1 MRTVLQSVEMS
12 GLILFII
19 GILLKG
25 VSAELEIVISS
36 GPLVDSGTDTT
47 LTCTSTE
54 SGTIRQVSWKKGP
67 FNVTFNDADA
77 ILLSTLNQAVIW
89 DPLVDQNHYE
99 FDAALLGGV
108 PLTIKSV
115 TLHDEAQYWCRLNI
129 GSGIGNQFGTA
140 VMRVRVYSVVLQR
153 MKMSGLLLFI
163 VGILLKSTSNQALQV
178 SAPPVSSVNGTR
190 TTLTC
195 SYSMSTEGFVLYRVL
210 WYNSDVFVA
219 SSVMARFSNT
229 AITNPEYF
237 IGYDS
242 STHTMTRDDSMSTFT
257 FAEVN
262 VYNDGRIYGC
272 EVEYR
277 KGLDRESGRATTKLT
292 VIVFPSIITL
302 SDSTGAYPP
311 GWTSNLVEGDN
322 REYTCV
328 VPDINPGASFT
339 WTVGDEELV
348 HSYSN
353 TVDDNGLT
361 TSTSTASLVA
371 SFEQHHNRELKCLAI
386 NKEGTDGTSISVTID
401 VKVPP
406 KESSVSLSYG
416 GNDLVPGGN
425 LTVNQGEEQTLTCT
439 VEGSRPAATIT
450 LLRDG
455 MLQETEDQTP
465 EGDGLVNTME
475 DWVFTPQRNYHKQ
488 RVECEAKTNEST
500 TPYPA
505 AYLILAVDGPPDIP
519 VISGSL
525 TMTADMVT
533 TLTCTADLGYPDDWD
548 LVWSNSGSDIRD
560 QPNTMA
566 ALSGTSQRYMFT
578 SELEFTPKRRD
589 NTHFIN
595 CTASRASW
603 TSTPLP
609 EYKWGPINVQYE
621 GSITNKHLTEVGIG
635 GGLTANLTCIAKG
648 NPAPIITW
656 VDPNGV
662 DIITGGN
669 SNKHTVVVSYTTSDT
684 DMTIGN
690 VTTSTLSIWAV
701 DPQVD
706 YGVYTCNSNNGI
718 GQPDKHEII
727 VNGTRVPDQPT
738 GVVLTDRT
746 SSSIAVRWSAGY
758 DGGETQ
764 WFNVSHKKTAEDSS
778 ETFSDRIDGEVTTYN
793 VDGLESFTEYEIKVY
808 AQNDVGRNPRPGSIV
823 EYTLPGVPTSDSGF
837 TLLFDS
843 NEGTVKIDGLNANK
857 GECIQLEV
865 KREGIPG
872 WTSCGDCIETNGTF
886 TLLYWCLQTRK
897 RRGRAIG
904 DVEMVRAKLCQ
915 MISQLCGDFINVME
929 PEIAPPVTD
938 PPASS
943 TTGTAV
949 GVTVGIVSLAVIVF
963 ALVFYFRRK
972 YRNRN
977 GSAEEINL
985 TTQTKHQG
993 LEQKRNALQ
1002 GTADYQ
1008 EVADI
1013 VEPTDRTY
1021 ANVLF
1026 KDKSFPRDM
1035 LKIIKE
1041 LGHGAFGEV
1050 FLAEANGIL
1059 KKSKVTLVAVKTL
1072 KEGASQS
1079 DKDDLL
1085 RELDLMKK
1093 LPDHK
1098 NVVRLMGFSVEQDPL
1113 YIIVEYLSK
1122 GNLKDLLKDSR
1133 VKGTTVYGNLHG
1145 ASKSLSCGDLMK
1157 FANDVADGMHYIS
1170 SQKCIHRDLAA
1181 RNVLVAEDMTCKV
1194 SDFGLARDVIDNRVY
1209 ERKSEGRLPL
1219 RWMALE
1225 SILDEMYTTKS
1236 DVWSFGV
1243 LLWEIVTL
1251 GARPYPTMSAK
1262 LMLKQLR
1269 IGFRM
1274 PQPTHCQG
1282 ELYEM
1287 MLKCWEEEPD
1297 RRPTFEVIADEL
1309 RQLRE
1314 LDKDYIVVN
1323 AYEETIY
1330 AVTIPDGEQEKC

>member
-1 MRTVLQSVEMS
+1 M
-12 GLILFII
+12 
-19 GILLKG
+19 
-25 VSAELEIVISS
+25 
-36 GPLVDSGTDTT
+36 
-47 LTCTSTE
+47 
-54 SGTIRQVSWKKGP
+54 
-67 FNVTFNDADA
+67 N
-77 ILLSTLNQAVIW
+77 
-89 DPLVDQNHYE
+89 
-99 FDAALLGGV
+99 
-108 PLTIKSV
+108 
-115 TLHDEAQYWCRLNI
+115 
-129 GSGIGNQFGTA
+129 
-140 VMRVRVYSVVLQR
+140 
-153 MKMSGLLLFI
+153 MSGLLLFT
-163 VGILLKSTSNQALQV
+163 VGILLKLSSGQVMITVSPTLNVDSGNSATLYCSYTTDASYGYRLFFVSWSMGETLRQAYKVAEFREEGDIPTYYNNYSPLDYIAARDV
-178 SAPPVSSVNGTR
+178 ANGV
-190 TTLTC
+190 TTLVIASVDFYNDTGLFWC
-195 SYSMSTEGFVLYRVL
+195 RVIL
-210 WYNSDVFVA
+210 AD
-219 SSVMARFSNT
+219 
-229 AITNPEYF
+229 
-237 IGYDS
+237 GYD
-242 STHTMTRDDSMSTFT
+242 DSESV
-257 FAEVN
+257 EVK
-262 VYNDGRIYGC
+262 VIVLPRSITISD
-272 EVEYR
+272 
-277 KGLDRESGRATTKLT
+277 ESG
-292 VIVFPSIITL
+292 P
-302 SDSTGAYPP
+302 YPAR
-311 GWTSNLVEGDN
+311 GTSYLVEGDE
-322 REYTCV
+322 RQYECV
-328 VPDINPGASFT
+328 VPDINPGATFT
-339 WTVGDEELV
+339 WTVGGRSLTAD
-348 HSYSN
+348 SN
-353 TVDDNGLT
+353 IDVIGSNGLT
-361 TSTSTASLVA
+361 TSASNTTLTAEARHDGEMLQCQASNKNGHDGVSTTVL
-371 SFEQHHNRELKCLAI
+371 
-386 NKEGTDGTSISVTID
+386 ID

-406 KESSVSLSYG
+406 KASSMSLFDSSG
-416 GNDLVPGGN
+416 PLGDQVD
-425 LTVNQGEEQTLTCT
+425 VIEQTAHTFTCRVDGT
-439 VEGSRPAATIT
+439 KQAATIKWY
-450 LLRDG
+450 LDDV
-455 MLQETEDQTP
+455 EQTP
-465 EGDGLVNTME
+465 TTTTPGVGNGLVDTE
-475 DWVFTPQRNYHKQ
+475 SHWTFTPQRVNHRNTVK
-488 RVECEAKTNEST
+488 CEANTVDSVGQFPSIST
-500 TPYPA
+500 T
-505 AYLILAVDGPPDIP
+505 LIVIGPPDIP

-764 WFNVSHKKTAEDSS
+764 WFHVSHKKTAEDSS

-915 MISQLCGDFINVME
+915 MISKLCGDFINVME
-929 PEIAPPVTD
+929 PVTD

-985 TTQTKHQG
+985 TTQTRKHQG

-1050 FLAEANGIL
+1050 FLAEAKGIL

>member
-1 MRTVLQSVEMS
+1 
-12 GLILFII
+12 
-19 GILLKG
+19 
-25 VSAELEIVISS
+25 
-36 GPLVDSGTDTT
+36 
-47 LTCTSTE
+47 
-54 SGTIRQVSWKKGP
+54 
-67 FNVTFNDADA
+67 
-77 ILLSTLNQAVIW
+77 
-89 DPLVDQNHYE
+89 
-99 FDAALLGGV
+99 
-108 PLTIKSV
+108 
-115 TLHDEAQYWCRLNI
+115 
-129 GSGIGNQFGTA
+129 
-140 VMRVRVYSVVLQR
+140 

-163 VGILLKSTSNQALQV
+163 VGILFKESCGQGTVTV
-178 SAPPVSSVNGTR
+178 SPDVTADNGSP
-190 TTLTC
+190 TTLSC
-195 SYSMSTEGFVLYRVL
+195 SYTVDNNYLLYNLEWRRGESVGDSFRIADFVNDVDQPIY
-210 WYNSDVFVA
+210 YNNFNSSEYTA
-219 SSVMARFSNT
+219 SRDKINRIALLAIAAVRFQ
-229 AITNPEYF
+229 
-237 IGYDS
+237 
-242 STHTMTRDDSMSTFT
+242 DDSGLFWC
-257 FAEVN
+257 N
-262 VYNDGRIYGC
+262 IQVYTSRSVTEISDSI
-272 EVEYR
+272 E
-277 KGLDRESGRATTKLT
+277 
-292 VIVFPSIITL
+292 VIVTVLPRSITI
-302 SDSTGAYPP
+302 SDETGPYP
-311 GWTSNLVEGDN
+311 GDGTSYLVEGEL
-322 REYTCV
+322 RLYGCLV
-328 VPDINPGASFT
+328 SDINPGATFT
-339 WTVGDEELV
+339 WTVGGRSLTAD
-348 HSYSN
+348 SN
-353 TVDDNGLT
+353 NDVIGSDGLT
-361 TSTSTASLVA
+361 TSISSTTITAEARHDGEMLQCQAS
-371 SFEQHHNRELKCLAI
+371 
-386 NKEGTDGTSISVTID
+386 NKEGHDGVSTTVLID

-406 KESSVSLSYG
+406 KASSMSLFDSSG
-416 GNDLVPGGN
+416 PLGDQVD
-425 LTVNQGEEQTLTCT
+425 VIEQTAHTFTCRVDGT
-439 VEGSRPAATIT
+439 KPAATIKWY
-450 LLRDG
+450 LDDV
-455 MLQETEDQTP
+455 EQTP
-465 EGDGLVNTME
+465 TTTTPGVGNGLVDTE
-475 DWVFTPQRNYHKQ
+475 SHWTFTPQRVNHRNTVKCKANT
-488 RVECEAKTNEST
+488 VESVGQFPSIST
-500 TPYPA
+500 T
-505 AYLILAVDGPPDIP
+505 LIVIGPPDIP

-985 TTQTKHQG
+985 TTQTRKHQG

>member
-1 MRTVLQSVEMS
+1 MNMS
-12 GLILFII
+12 GLPLFIV
-19 GILLKG
+19 GILLTG
-25 VSAELEIVISS
+25 VGISAELDVVISS
-36 GPLVDSGTDTT
+36 GPSVDSGTDTT

-54 SGTIRQVSWKKGP
+54 SGSPREVRWSKGP
-67 FNVTFNDADA
+67 INGTLNDADT
-77 ILLSTLNQAVIW
+77 IVLYVMGSPIQW
-89 DPLVDQNHYE
+89 GSVDQSHYE
-99 FDAALLGGV
+99 FDLTASGV

-115 TLHDEAQYWCRLNI
+115 SRADEAQYWCTLKFGAREF
-129 GSGIGNQFGTA
+129 GSA
-140 VMRVRVYSVVLQR
+140 AMRVR
-153 MKMSGLLLFI
+153 
-163 VGILLKSTSNQALQV
+163 
-178 SAPPVSSVNGTR
+178 
-190 TTLTC
+190 
-195 SYSMSTEGFVLYRVL
+195 
-210 WYNSDVFVA
+210 
-219 SSVMARFSNT
+219 
-229 AITNPEYF
+229 
-237 IGYDS
+237 
-242 STHTMTRDDSMSTFT
+242 
-257 FAEVN
+257 
-262 VYNDGRIYGC
+262 
-272 EVEYR
+272 
-277 KGLDRESGRATTKLT
+277 
-292 VIVFPSIITL
+292 
-302 SDSTGAYPP
+302 
-311 GWTSNLVEGDN
+311 
-322 REYTCV
+322 
-328 VPDINPGASFT
+328 
-339 WTVGDEELV
+339 
-348 HSYSN
+348 
-353 TVDDNGLT
+353 
-361 TSTSTASLVA
+361 
-371 SFEQHHNRELKCLAI
+371 
-386 NKEGTDGTSISVTID
+386 
-401 VKVPP
+401 
-406 KESSVSLSYG
+406 
-416 GNDLVPGGN
+416 
-425 LTVNQGEEQTLTCT
+425 
-439 VEGSRPAATIT
+439 
-450 LLRDG
+450 
-455 MLQETEDQTP
+455 
-465 EGDGLVNTME
+465 
-475 DWVFTPQRNYHKQ
+475 
-488 RVECEAKTNEST
+488 
-500 TPYPA
+500 
-505 AYLILAVDGPPDIP
+505 GPPDIP

-764 WFNVSHKKTAEDSS
+764 WFHVSHKKTAEDSS

-915 MISQLCGDFINVME
+915 MISKLCGDFINVME
-929 PEIAPPVTD
+929 PVTD

-985 TTQTKHQG
+985 TTQTRKHQG

-1050 FLAEANGIL
+1050 FLAEAKGIL

>member
-1 MRTVLQSVEMS
+1 MT
-12 GLILFII
+12 
-19 GILLKG
+19 
-25 VSAELEIVISS
+25 LESEAS
-36 GPLVDSGTDTT
+36 YEGNPTT
-47 LTCTSTE
+47 LSCSYTILNNTYELFDLEWFKGDSFTGPSTLKIADFYRAATSPSYYNGYDDPT
-54 SGTIRQVSWKKGP
+54 QYLVSRDNENSISTVDI
-67 FNVTFNDADA
+67 FNVEFSNDR
-77 ILLSTLNQAVIW
+77 
-89 DPLVDQNHYE
+89 
-99 FDAALLGGV
+99 GR
-108 PLTIKSV
+108 
-115 TLHDEAQYWCRLNI
+115 YWCRVTVRPI
-129 GSGIGNQFGTA
+129 GGGATVDEMASTDLIVYITNGQVVTMSLESETSYVGDHTALSCSYAILDSSYLVFTLSWFKGDSPLDPSTKKIADFIREETSPYYGNGYDDQSRYNVSRSGNSGSFISTFDIFNVEFSRDRGRYLCRVTVARFDGTNPFDTA
-140 VMRVRVYSVVLQR
+140 DSTDLIVYS
-153 MKMSGLLLFI
+153 
-163 VGILLKSTSNQALQV
+163 
-178 SAPPVSSVNGTR
+178 
-190 TTLTC
+190 
-195 SYSMSTEGFVLYRVL
+195 
-210 WYNSDVFVA
+210 
-219 SSVMARFSNT
+219 
-229 AITNPEYF
+229 
-237 IGYDS
+237 
-242 STHTMTRDDSMSTFT
+242 
-257 FAEVN
+257 
-262 VYNDGRIYGC
+262 
-272 EVEYR
+272 
-277 KGLDRESGRATTKLT
+277 
-292 VIVFPSIITL
+292 
-302 SDSTGAYPP
+302 
-311 GWTSNLVEGDN
+311 
-322 REYTCV
+322 
-328 VPDINPGASFT
+328 
-339 WTVGDEELV
+339 
-348 HSYSN
+348 
-353 TVDDNGLT
+353 
-361 TSTSTASLVA
+361 
-371 SFEQHHNRELKCLAI
+371 
-386 NKEGTDGTSISVTID
+386 
-401 VKVPP
+401 
-406 KESSVSLSYG
+406 
-416 GNDLVPGGN
+416 
-425 LTVNQGEEQTLTCT
+425 
-439 VEGSRPAATIT
+439 
-450 LLRDG
+450 
-455 MLQETEDQTP
+455 
-465 EGDGLVNTME
+465 
-475 DWVFTPQRNYHKQ
+475 
-488 RVECEAKTNEST
+488 
-500 TPYPA
+500 
-505 AYLILAVDGPPDIP
+505 PPDIP

-985 TTQTKHQG
+985 TTQTRKHQG

>member
-1 MRTVLQSVEMS
+1 
-12 GLILFII
+12 
-19 GILLKG
+19 
-25 VSAELEIVISS
+25 
-36 GPLVDSGTDTT
+36 
-47 LTCTSTE
+47 
-54 SGTIRQVSWKKGP
+54 
-67 FNVTFNDADA
+67 
-77 ILLSTLNQAVIW
+77 
-89 DPLVDQNHYE
+89 
-99 FDAALLGGV
+99 
-108 PLTIKSV
+108 
-115 TLHDEAQYWCRLNI
+115 
-129 GSGIGNQFGTA
+129 
-140 VMRVRVYSVVLQR
+140 

-163 VGILLKSTSNQALQV
+163 VGILIKV
-178 SAPPVSSVNGTR
+178 CNGRKLTMTLESEASYEGNP
-190 TTLTC
+190 TTLSC
-195 SYSMSTEGFVLYRVL
+195 SYTILDNTYGLHDLEWFKGDSFTGPSTLKIADFYRAAASPSY
-210 WYNSDVFVA
+210 YNVYDDPTKYLVSRDNDNSISTFDIFNVD
-219 SSVMARFSNT
+219 FSNDRGRYWCRVTVRPIGGGATVNEIASTDLIVYITNGQVVTMSLESETSYVGDHT
-229 AITNPEYF
+229 AISCSYAISDSSYLVYTLSWFKGDSPLDPSTKKIADFIREETSPYYANGYDDQSRYNVSRSGNSGSFVSTFDIFNVEFSRDRGRYLCRVTVIRLDGTNPF
-237 IGYDS
+237 D
-242 STHTMTRDDSMSTFT
+242 T
-257 FAEVN
+257 A
-262 VYNDGRIYGC
+262 
-272 EVEYR
+272 
-277 KGLDRESGRATTKLT
+277 
-292 VIVFPSIITL
+292 
-302 SDSTGAYPP
+302 DSTD
-311 GWTSNLVEGDN
+311 LIV
-322 REYTCV
+322 
-328 VPDINPGASFT
+328 
-339 WTVGDEELV
+339 
-348 HSYSN
+348 YS
-353 TVDDNGLT
+353 
-361 TSTSTASLVA
+361 
-371 SFEQHHNRELKCLAI
+371 
-386 NKEGTDGTSISVTID
+386 
-401 VKVPP
+401 
-406 KESSVSLSYG
+406 
-416 GNDLVPGGN
+416 
-425 LTVNQGEEQTLTCT
+425 
-439 VEGSRPAATIT
+439 
-450 LLRDG
+450 
-455 MLQETEDQTP
+455 
-465 EGDGLVNTME
+465 
-475 DWVFTPQRNYHKQ
+475 
-488 RVECEAKTNEST
+488 
-500 TPYPA
+500 
-505 AYLILAVDGPPDIP
+505 PPDIP

-764 WFNVSHKKTAEDSS
+764 WFHVSHKKTAEDSS

-915 MISQLCGDFINVME
+915 MISKLCGDFINVME
-929 PEIAPPVTD
+929 PVTD

-985 TTQTKHQG
+985 TTQTRKHQG

-1050 FLAEANGIL
+1050 FLAEAKGIL

>member
-1 MRTVLQSVEMS
+1 MVLQRMKMS
-12 GLILFII
+12 GLPLFII
-19 GILLKG
+19 GILLTSVG
-25 VSAELEIVISS
+25 ISAQLDVVISS

-54 SGTIRQVSWKKGP
+54 SGSPREVSWKKGP
-67 FNVTFNDADA
+67 FDGTYNNAAPIVYY
-77 ILLSTLNQAVIW
+77 LQG
-89 DPLVDQNHYE
+89 DPVLWGNSVDPNHYE
-99 FDAALLGGV
+99 FDQTISGV

-115 TLHDEAQYWCRLNI
+115 TLDDEAKYWCTLNI
-129 GSGIGNQFGTA
+129 VGEEKGSA
-140 VMRVRVYSVVLQR
+140 VMRVRVTNGQVVTVSLE
-153 MKMSGLLLFI
+153 SETSY
-163 VGILLKSTSNQALQV
+163 VGDHTVLS
-178 SAPPVSSVNGTR
+178 
-190 TTLTC
+190 C
-195 SYSMSTEGFVLYRVL
+195 SYAILDSSYVVYTLDWFKGNSPSGPSTLRIAEFYLDATSPTYGSAYDDQSQYNVSRSGNMNNFISTFDIFNVEFSRDRGRYLCRVL
-210 WYNSDVFVA
+210 VVRPDGTNS
-219 SSVMARFSNT
+219 N
-229 AITNPEYF
+229 AI
-237 IGYDS
+237 
-242 STHTMTRDDSMSTFT
+242 
-257 FAEVN
+257 
-262 VYNDGRIYGC
+262 
-272 EVEYR
+272 
-277 KGLDRESGRATTKLT
+277 ATTDL
-292 VIVFPSIITL
+292 IV
-302 SDSTGAYPP
+302 
-311 GWTSNLVEGDN
+311 
-322 REYTCV
+322 
-328 VPDINPGASFT
+328 
-339 WTVGDEELV
+339 
-348 HSYSN
+348 YS
-353 TVDDNGLT
+353 
-361 TSTSTASLVA
+361 
-371 SFEQHHNRELKCLAI
+371 
-386 NKEGTDGTSISVTID
+386 
-401 VKVPP
+401 
-406 KESSVSLSYG
+406 
-416 GNDLVPGGN
+416 
-425 LTVNQGEEQTLTCT
+425 
-439 VEGSRPAATIT
+439 
-450 LLRDG
+450 
-455 MLQETEDQTP
+455 
-465 EGDGLVNTME
+465 
-475 DWVFTPQRNYHKQ
+475 
-488 RVECEAKTNEST
+488 
-500 TPYPA
+500 
-505 AYLILAVDGPPDIP
+505 PPDIP

-764 WFNVSHKKTAEDSS
+764 WFHVSHKKTAEDSS

-915 MISQLCGDFINVME
+915 MISKLCGDFINVME
-929 PEIAPPVTD
+929 PVTD

-985 TTQTKHQG
+985 TTQTRKHQG

-1050 FLAEANGIL
+1050 FLAEAKGIL

>member
-401 VKVPP
+401 VK
-406 KESSVSLSYG
+406 
-416 GNDLVPGGN
+416 
-425 LTVNQGEEQTLTCT
+425 
-439 VEGSRPAATIT
+439 
-450 LLRDG
+450 
-455 MLQETEDQTP
+455 
-465 EGDGLVNTME
+465 
-475 DWVFTPQRNYHKQ
+475 
-488 RVECEAKTNEST
+488 
-500 TPYPA
+500 
-505 AYLILAVDGPPDIP
+505 GPPDIP

-985 TTQTKHQG
+985 TTQTRKHQG